1 MTTEFFLETPEIP
14 WTETEWERA
23 SRYTYTVWW
32 SAEDEHYLARC
43 EEIPEAISHGTVPSE
58 AIENA
63 TDAVASYLDV
73 FDDAPPPTGEEPV
86 AGAHWTTADVAEQL
100 GVTVRR
106 VQSLARSRGVGIR
119 RGKTLLF
126 TNADIAA
133 MKERKVGR
141 PRKSVA
147 I

>member
-1 MTTEFFLETPEIP
+1 MSTDFSLEAAAIP
-14 WTETEWERA
+14 WTELEWQRA

-32 SAEDEHYLARC
+32 SAEDDHYLARC
-43 EEIPEAISHGTVPSE
+43 EEIPEAISHGSIPSE

-63 TDAVASYLDV
+63 TDAVASYLDT
-73 FDDAPPPTGEEPV
+73 FDDAPSPSGNEPV
-86 AGAHWTTADVAEQL
+86 IGAHWTTTDAAELL

-106 VQSLARSRGVGIR
+106 VQSLARSRDVGIR

-133 MKERKVGR
+133 LKERRVGR
-141 PRKSVA
+141 PRKPAAV
-147 I
+147 